1 MSQGLAQSPSQLMF
15 NLLLGSLLIF
25 LPILFLSDHFAF
37 ESFLQILP
45 FLALSLQYK
54 RPAPN
59 PDLEIVIAREPKQSR
74 LFQ

>member
-1 MSQGLAQSPSQLMF
+1 MSQGLAQSPSQLIS

-25 LPILFLSDHFAF
+25 LPILSLSDHSAF
-37 ESFLQILP
+37 EGFLQILP

-54 RPAPN
+54 RPRLN
-59 PDLEIVIAREPKQSR
+59 LDLEIVIAREPKQSR